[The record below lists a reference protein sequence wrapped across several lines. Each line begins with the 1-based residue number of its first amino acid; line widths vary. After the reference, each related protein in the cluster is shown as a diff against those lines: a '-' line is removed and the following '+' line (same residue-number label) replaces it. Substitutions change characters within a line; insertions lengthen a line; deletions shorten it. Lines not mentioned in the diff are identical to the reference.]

1 MAPALLT
8 ASTITKSA
16 ATRGR
21 MLQLISR
28 ANRMVFDRL
37 RIAIMSVTAV
47 DARNVGRPRFISSAD
62 AVSNTIAT
70 AAIPKRLIFPIS
82 ERPASDVEP
91 SHGAEIS
98 AWQYQR
104 RIE

>member
-21 MLQLISR
+21 MLQLICRSR
-28 ANRMVFDRL
+28 RIGFDRL
-37 RIAIMSVTAV
+37 RIATIDVTAV
-47 DARNVGRPRFISSAD
+47 DARNVGKPRLISSAD
-62 AVSNTIAT
+62 TVSNTIAT
-70 AAIPKRLIFPIS
+70 AAIPKRLILPIS
-82 ERPASDVEP
+82 ERRSSEVEP

-98 AWQYQR
+98 LRQYQR
-104 RIE
+104 RS